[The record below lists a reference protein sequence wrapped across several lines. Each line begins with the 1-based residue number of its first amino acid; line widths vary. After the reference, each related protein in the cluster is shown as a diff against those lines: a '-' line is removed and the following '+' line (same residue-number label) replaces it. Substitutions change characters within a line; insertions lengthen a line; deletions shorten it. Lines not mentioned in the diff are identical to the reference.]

1 MIGGVARPFA
11 VAASSAADKDE
22 DDGVIPTPIDGA
34 RLLGDLHRL
43 REFGPFR
50 TGVHRPPYTEVDMDS
65 RRWLMERMRQA
76 GLEPEIDGIGNV
88 LGRGPAA
95 PTGKRLLLGSHT
107 ETQNESG
114 WLDGALGVMVGL
126 EVARTLGAG
135 IDVAAFADEEG
146 HYGRFHGSRSFVGDL
161 PDAEIDAARNKYH
174 GLPLREALQ
183 AAGLGGKERLRVK
196 PGEYLG
202 YLEAHIEQGA
212 ELDDTGDRIGVVTAI
227 FGNWGYRIGFEGV
240 QNHAG
245 TTRMAIRK
253 DAGVALVKL
262 AAAIET
268 EFPKVASP
276 RSVWT
281 TGRIT
286 LDPGA
291 PGIVPGGA
299 EMLFHFRD
307 SDPAVLA
314 AMGAKLEELVA
325 AADGHPCRVVLEPG
339 GRSVPT
345 PMDEGFQQA
354 IAEAAERHAPGAW
367 RRMPSGAGHDAQ
379 FLAMAMPAGM
389 VFVPSIGGISHHWS
403 EDTKEEDIVLGG
415 QVMADAAAAL
425 LAS

>member
-1 MIGGVARPFA
+1 MN
-11 VAASSAADKDE
+11 
-22 DDGVIPTPIDGA
+22 PTSIDGA

-43 REFGPFR
+43 RQFGPFR
-50 TGVHRPPYTEVDMDS
+50 TGVHRPPYTEVDMES
-65 RRWLMERMRQA
+65 RHWLMDRMRQA

-88 LGRGPAA
+88 LGRGPAQD
-95 PTGKRLLLGSHT
+95 GKRLLLGSHT

-114 WLDGALGVMVGL
+114 WLDGALGVMIGL
-126 EVARTLGAG
+126 EVARTLGRG

-161 PDAEIDAARNKYH
+161 PESEIDAARNKFH
-174 GLPLREALQ
+174 GTPLREALA
-183 AAGLGGKERLRVK
+183 AAGLADKPRLQVK
-196 PGEYLG
+196 PREYLG

-227 FGNWGYRIGFEGV
+227 FGNWGYRITTAGI

-245 TTRMAIRK
+245 TTRMAVRK
-253 DAGVALVKL
+253 DAGVALVRL
-262 AAAIET
+262 IAAIEDS
-268 EFPKVASP
+268 FPGIAGP

-291 PGIVPGGA
+291 PGMVPGSA

-314 AMGAKLEELVA
+314 RLGAKVEELVA
-325 AADGHPCRVVLEPG
+325 AADVAGPCRVTLEAG

-403 EDTKEEDIVLGG
+403 EDTKEEDLVLGG

-425 LAS
+425 LARA